1 MVLRFGFV
9 SAIKRL
15 PGLLYINP
23 FGFTTSPKKGQL
35 QIMIYITR
43 NLANSPRP
51 LTVAL
56 MRRIKSHPSWKNETG
71 SDHCPRLSVSDDMPE
86 SGGGGAAAGV
96 KDGPDVAASDDDEG
110 GEGDGDPDRQSRKAL
125 KTRNPKV
132 VADQR
137 SSSTNKRRD
146 GAVNPMTSNPRADA
160 QPNAT
165 TPTAGALPS
174 PQNPDIAL
182 WRLPTVLA
190 HVPVSRSHWWAGVA
204 EGRYPAPVK
213 LSKRCVAWR
222 SADIRALI
230 ASF

>member
-1 MVLRFGFV
+1 MIVLKATQDRVLAVLQSV
-9 SAIKRL
+9 SGIVERRHTL
-15 PGLLYINP
+15 PI
-23 FGFTTSPKKGQL
+23 
-35 QIMIYITR
+35 
-43 NLANSPRP
+43 LAN
-51 LTVAL
+51 VIA
-56 MRRIKSHPSWKNETG
+56 RRGILSI
-71 SDHCPRLSVSDDMPE
+71 SDGFPE
-86 SGGGGAAAGV
+86 SGGGGASAAITVIGVDADAAGA
-96 KDGPDVAASDDDEG
+96 DATGAGPDVAASDDDEG

-125 KTRNPKV
+125 RTRNPKV
-132 VADQR
+132 SADQR

-146 GAVNPMTSNPRADA
+146 GAVNQMTTNPRADA

-165 TPTAGALPS
+165 TSAGALPS

>member
-1 MVLRFGFV
+1 MSSVNKVILVGNCGRDPE
-9 SAIKRL
+9 IRYL
-15 PGLLYINP
+15 P
-23 FGFTTSPKKGQL
+23 SGQAVVNK
-35 QIMIYITR
+35 QVNAHGQT
-43 NLANSPRP
+43 P
-51 LTVAL
+51 AL
-56 MRRIKSHPSWKNETG
+56 SI
-71 SDHCPRLSVSDDMPE
+71 SDDMPE

-96 KDGPDVAASDDDEG
+96 TDGPDVAASDDDEG
-110 GEGDGDPDRQSRKAL
+110 GEGDGDPDRQRRKAP

-132 VADQR
+132 GADQR

-146 GAVNPMTSNPRADA
+146 GAVNQMTKNPRADA

-165 TPTAGALPS
+165 PAAGALPT

>member
-1 MVLRFGFV
+1 MIVLKATQDKVLAVLQSV
-9 SAIKRL
+9 SGIVERRHTL
-15 PGLLYINP
+15 PI
-23 FGFTTSPKKGQL
+23 
-35 QIMIYITR
+35 
-43 NLANSPRP
+43 LAN
-51 LTVAL
+51 VII
-56 MRRIKSHPSWKNETG
+56 RRGGTSI
-71 SDHCPRLSVSDDMPE
+71 SDGFPE
-86 SGGGGAAAGV
+86 SGGGGASAVISVVDADAAGA
-96 KDGPDVAASDDDEG
+96 DSTGAGPEVAASDDDEG
-110 GEGDGDPDRQSRKAL
+110 GEGDGDPDRQRRKAL

-132 VADQR
+132 GADQR

-146 GAVNPMTSNPRADA
+146 GAVNHMTKNPRAHA

-165 TPTAGALPS
+165 PAAGALPS

>member
-1 MVLRFGFV
+1 MTSVNKVIIVGNLGRDFMTR
-9 SAIKRL
+9 SL
-15 PGLLYINP
+15 MP
-23 FGFTTSPKKGQL
+23 FEAVRYKEPNGREHAPT
-35 QIMIYITR
+35 
-43 NLANSPRP
+43 
-51 LTVAL
+51 
-56 MRRIKSHPSWKNETG
+56 
-71 SDHCPRLSVSDDMPE
+71 LSISDDMPE
-86 SGGGGAAAGV
+86 TGGGGAAAGV
-96 KDGPDVAASDDDEG
+96 TDGADVAASDDDG
-110 GEGDGDPDRQSRKAL
+110 GDGDGDPDRQSRKASR
-125 KTRNPKV
+125 TRHPKLG
-132 VADQR
+132 ADQR

-146 GAVNPMTSNPRADA
+146 GAVNQMASNPRADA

-165 TPTAGALPS
+165 TQAGALPS

-204 EGRYPAPVK
+204 EGRYPEPVK

>member
-1 MVLRFGFV
+1 MSSVNKVILVGNCGRDPE
-9 SAIKRL
+9 IRYL
-15 PGLLYINP
+15 P
-23 FGFTTSPKKGQL
+23 SGQAVVNK
-35 QIMIYITR
+35 QVNAHGQT
-43 NLANSPRP
+43 P
-51 LTVAL
+51 AL
-56 MRRIKSHPSWKNETG
+56 SI
-71 SDHCPRLSVSDDMPE
+71 SDDMPE

-96 KDGPDVAASDDDEG
+96 TDGPDVAASDDDEG

-132 VADQR
+132 GADQR

-146 GAVNPMTSNPRADA
+146 GAVNQMTKNPRADA

-165 TPTAGALPS
+165 PAAGALPS

>member
-1 MVLRFGFV
+1 MIVLKATQDKVLAVLQSV
-9 SAIKRL
+9 SGIVERRHTL
-15 PGLLYINP
+15 PI
-23 FGFTTSPKKGQL
+23 
-35 QIMIYITR
+35 
-43 NLANSPRP
+43 LANVLIRHRGTS
-51 LTVAL
+51 
-56 MRRIKSHPSWKNETG
+56 I
-71 SDHCPRLSVSDDMPE
+71 SDGFPE
-86 SGGGGAAAGV
+86 SGGGGASAAITVIGVDADAAGA
-96 KDGPDVAASDDDEG
+96 DATGAGPDVAASDDDEG

-125 KTRNPKV
+125 RTRNPKV
-132 VADQR
+132 GADQR

-146 GAVNPMTSNPRADA
+146 GAVNQMTSNPRADA
-160 QPNAT
+160 QPTNAT

>member
-1 MVLRFGFV
+1 MIVLKATQDKV
-9 SAIKRL
+9 LAV
-15 PGLLYINP
+15 
-23 FGFTTSPKKGQL
+23 L
-35 QIMIYITR
+35 Q
-43 NLANSPRP
+43 
-51 LTVAL
+51 
-56 MRRIKSHPSWKNETG
+56 
-71 SDHCPRLSVSDDMPE
+71 SVSGIVERRHTLPILASVLVRRGGTSISNGFPE
-86 SGGGGAAAGV
+86 SGGGGASAAITVIGVDADAAGA
-96 KDGPDVAASDDDEG
+96 DAIGAGPDVAASDDDEG
-110 GEGDGDPDRQSRKAL
+110 GEGDGDPDRQTRKAL
-125 KTRNPKV
+125 RTRNPKV
-132 VADQR
+132 GADQR

-146 GAVNPMTSNPRADA
+146 GAVNQMTSNPRADA

-165 TPTAGALPS
+165 NPAGALPS

>member
-1 MVLRFGFV
+1 MSSVNKVILVGNCGRDPE
-9 SAIKRL
+9 IRYL
-15 PGLLYINP
+15 P
-23 FGFTTSPKKGQL
+23 SGQAVVNK
-35 QIMIYITR
+35 QVNAHGQT
-43 NLANSPRP
+43 P
-51 LTVAL
+51 AL
-56 MRRIKSHPSWKNETG
+56 SI
-71 SDHCPRLSVSDDMPE
+71 SDDMPE

-96 KDGPDVAASDDDEG
+96 TDGPDVAASDDDEG
-110 GEGDGDPDRQSRKAL
+110 GEGDGDPDRQRRKAP

-132 VADQR
+132 GADQR

-146 GAVNPMTSNPRADA
+146 GAVNQMTKNPRADA

-165 TPTAGALPS
+165 PAAGALPS

>member
-1 MVLRFGFV
+1 MIVLKATQDKV
-9 SAIKRL
+9 LAV
-15 PGLLYINP
+15 
-23 FGFTTSPKKGQL
+23 L
-35 QIMIYITR
+35 Q
-43 NLANSPRP
+43 
-51 LTVAL
+51 
-56 MRRIKSHPSWKNETG
+56 
-71 SDHCPRLSVSDDMPE
+71 SVSGIVERRHTLPILGRVLARRGVLSISDGFPE
-86 SGGGGAAAGV
+86 SGGGGASAAITVIGVDADAAGA
-96 KDGPDVAASDDDEG
+96 DATGAGPDVAASDDDEG

-125 KTRNPKV
+125 RTRNLKV
-132 VADQR
+132 GAEQR

-146 GAVNPMTSNPRADA
+146 GAVNQMTSNPRADA

>member
-1 MVLRFGFV
+1 MIVL
-9 SAIKRL
+9 KC
-15 PGLLYINP
+15 
-23 FGFTTSPKKGQL
+23 TQD
-35 QIMIYITR
+35 
-43 NLANSPRP
+43 
-51 LTVAL
+51 TV
-56 MRRIKSHPSWKNETG
+56 
-71 SDHCPRLSVSDDMPE
+71 LSVLQSVAGIVERRHTLPVLKGGLCGITNGHPE
-86 SGGGGAAAGV
+86 QGGGGASADV
-96 KDGPDVAASDDDEG
+96 DCDGNDTSGEAPAVAASDDD
-110 GEGDGDPDRQSRKAL
+110 GDSEEGDPDRQTRKAL
-125 KTRNPKV
+125 RTRNPKV
-132 VADQR
+132 GADQR

-146 GAVNPMTSNPRADA
+146 GAVNQMTSIPRADA

-165 TPTAGALPS
+165 ISAGALPS

>member
-1 MVLRFGFV
+1 
-9 SAIKRL
+9 
-15 PGLLYINP
+15 
-23 FGFTTSPKKGQL
+23 
-35 QIMIYITR
+35 MICVNKVILVGNIGRDPEIRY
-43 NLANSPRP
+43 
-51 LTVAL
+51 
-56 MRRIKSHPSWKNETG
+56 MPSYEAVNTYKQPNGREHAPT
-71 SDHCPRLSVSDDMPE
+71 LSISDDMPE

-96 KDGPDVAASDDDEG
+96 TDGPDVAESDDDEG
-110 GEGDGDPDRQSRKAL
+110 GEGDGDPDRQTRKAL
-125 KTRNPKV
+125 RTRNPKV
-132 VADQR
+132 GADQR

-146 GAVNPMTSNPRADA
+146 GAVNQMTSNPRADA

-165 TPTAGALPS
+165 IPAGALPS

>member
-1 MVLRFGFV
+1 MTRVNKIILVGNLGRDPE
-9 SAIKRL
+9 IQYL
-15 PGLLYINP
+15 PSGKAVANKQINVH
-23 FGFTTSPKKGQL
+23 GQ
-35 QIMIYITR
+35 T
-43 NLANSPRP
+43 P
-51 LTVAL
+51 T
-56 MRRIKSHPSWKNETG
+56 
-71 SDHCPRLSVSDDMPE
+71 LSISDDMPE

-96 KDGPDVAASDDDEG
+96 TDGPDVAASDDDDEG
-110 GEGDGDPDRQSRKAL
+110 GEGDGDPDRQRRKAL

-132 VADQR
+132 GADQR

-146 GAVNPMTSNPRADA
+146 GAVNQMTSNPRANA

-165 TPTAGALPS
+165 PAAGALPS